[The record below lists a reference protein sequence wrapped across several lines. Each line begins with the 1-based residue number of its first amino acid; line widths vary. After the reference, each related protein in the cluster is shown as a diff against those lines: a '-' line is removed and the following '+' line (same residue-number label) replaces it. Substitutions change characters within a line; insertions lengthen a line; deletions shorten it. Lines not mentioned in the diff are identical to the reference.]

1 MIIRLTFVVVLLV
14 SFVPALAAVTQPS
27 PAPSVTAE
35 PALKE
40 IGRIHA
46 TTPLCRTLA
55 TRATLA
61 ANIAIDEDRKIA
73 FTVGT
78 LRTIKLDQNVIF
90 KTRSTDQLRRQF
102 VAWRAAAVEGEAEMR
117 RFREDAKQVTDPEQ
131 KKALVLFADAL
142 AGVLFRQKKLA
153 DDLGR
158 YIAWLDAQE
167 SLTDQPDAST
177 GSTPSAVSANSR
189 SGIEKSIAMN
199 QSNQNMVH
207 NPWGD
212 NNNVPETLDKS
223 ARRAADELVIRTVPI
238 AKDEDDAASRIDPAF
253 KGC

>member
-1 MIIRLTFVVVLLV
+1 MMHLTLVLVLFF
-14 SFVPALAAVTQPS
+14 SFAPLSGAVTAPS
-27 PAPSVTAE
+27 PAPSAAAD
-35 PALKE
+35 ALKE

-73 FTVGT
+73 FTVVT
-78 LRTIKLDQNVIF
+78 LRQIKLDQNIIV
-90 KTRSTDQLRRQF
+90 KTRGADQLRRQF

-117 RFREDAKQVTDPEQ
+117 RFREDAKLVTDPEQ
-131 KKALVLFADAL
+131 KKALIKFADAL

-158 YIAWLDAQE
+158 YIAWLDAQVP
-167 SLTDQPDAST
+167 LTDQVDAST
-177 GSTPSAVSANSR
+177 APGPGGSTAR
-189 SGIEKSIAMN
+189 SDVEKSIAMN

-212 NNNVPETLDKS
+212 TNNIPETLDKS

-238 AKDEDDAASRIDPAF
+238 LKDEDDAASRIDPAF